1 MERRIPTKEE
11 VLSYL
16 KDDRNWGRWGDDDQ
30 LGAVNMITADKR
42 IEAAGLVK
50 SGQAIS
56 LSRDFPVIPA
66 PNNPTPAHHYMKKV
80 YRSPTAGFSADY
92 YGISYHGTATTHL
105 DALCH
110 VWDEN
115 GMWNGRNPD
124 EEITMDGAQWGA
136 VHHWN
141 QGLIT
146 RGVLL
151 DVPKHRGTPYVTMET
166 PIHGW
171 ELEDIAKEQGV
182 EMRPGDAL
190 LVYGGREVYNADGN
204 PLWGSNPPGA
214 PRPAYDLLEVHPR
227 VGHLPAGL
235 GHDGPHPQ
243 RLRVELGGA
252 RLHLRLR
259 HRPAGQCAA
268 PAPRRGLR
276 R

>member
-151 DVPKHRGTPYVTMET
+151 DVPKHRGNSLRD
-166 PIHGW
+166 HGH
-171 ELEDIAKEQGV
+171 A
-182 EMRPGDAL
+182 
-190 LVYGGREVYNADGN
+190 
-204 PLWGSNPPGA
+204 
-214 PRPAYDLLEVHPR
+214 HPR
-227 VGHLPAGL
+227 LGTGGHRQGAGR
-235 GHDGPHPQ
+235 GN
-243 RLRVELGGA
+243 
-252 RLHLRLR
+252 
-259 HRPAGQCAA
+259 
-268 PAPRRGLR
+268 APRRRAAGLR
-276 R
+276 RA